1 MKKTIFLIIIFLL
14 NILDLYF
21 KYSLKEIYHHSISH
35 KIIFLPF
42 LLILFLFLV
51 IISKEERKKL
61 LFYLILILTA
71 SFSNLVDL
79 IINKGAIINYIN
91 LYFFYNNISDITIFS
106 VLLFIIFDLNKD
118 FIYNIYHKIR
128 HS

>member
-21 KYSLKEIYHHSISH
+21 KYSLKEIYHHNISH